1 MKKQAGF
8 TLIELV
14 IVIIILG
21 ILAVTAAPKFLNLQ
35 DDAKKAAADGV
46 LSGVSSAMQLVYSK
60 SALEGEEKKPKADKP
75 AVDAAGEA
83 VTTSYGYPTADAAG
97 IEKAIS
103 LDGAWKGAGLT
114 VARSR
119 IAAYQF
125 YSTDKDGKAATGTP
139 CVIYTEASGET
150 VAAKVV
156 KGTVTRTGTGAN
168 AKCVAP

>member
-46 LSGVSSAMQLVYSK
+46 FSGVSSAMQLVYSK
-60 SALEGEEKKPKADKP
+60 SAVEGEEKAEKTNKP
-75 AVDAAGEA
+75 APSVESAGGVVA
-83 VTTSYGYPTADAAG
+83 THFGYPTAASAG

-103 LDGAWKGAGLT
+103 LDGAWKGAALNGNT
-114 VARSR
+114 
-119 IAAYQF
+119 YQF
-125 YSTDKDGKAATGTP
+125 YSTDKDGNAVNGSP
-139 CVIYTEASGET
+139 CVIYTEAYNAT
-150 VAAKVV
+150 AAAVV
-156 KGTVTRTGTGAN
+156 KKGAVTGG
-168 AKCVAP
+168 KCA

>member
-1 MKKQAGF
+1 MRKQSGF

-60 SALEGEEKKPKADKP
+60 SALEGEEKKAKADNP
-75 AVDAAGEA
+75 AVDAAGGA

-97 IEKAIS
+97 ITKAIS
-103 LDGAWKGAGLT
+103 LDGSWKGAALD
-114 VARSR
+114 
-119 IAAYQF
+119 AAATPPTYQF
-125 YSTDKDGKAATGTP
+125 YSTDKDGNAATGTP
-139 CVIYTEASGET
+139 CVIYTEASSAT
-150 VAAKVV
+150 VAATV
-156 KGTVTRTGTGAN
+156 KQGTVTAG
-168 AKCVAP
+168 KCA